1 MNNKEI
7 IENIT
12 NAFHKRLSYMKR
24 NASLYEKKRE
34 CIMCI
39 ERWYLNSKTNKKRVR
54 DEEHDTDDE

>member
-12 NAFHKRLSYMKR
+12 NVFHKRLLYMNKH
-24 NASLYEKKRE
+24 ASLYEKKRE
-34 CIMCI
+34 LMMCI
-39 ERWYLNSKTNKKRVR
+39 ERWYLNSKSNKKRVR